1 MVLFIGAITG
11 LLGPFLPNLFSG
23 VGKWFEARQELKR
36 IREQGKITAQL
47 AKDRGE
53 IDLKISEV
61 SRRQQVSTD
70 SGAILQAAYKHDT
83 AQSNGMVEMLDVCS
97 EHCNKFFVNIIA
109 LLFSVTMSTRALVR
123 PVLAFGAA
131 FIWCYSEWSAAVNLS
146 VIGGELVAAV
156 ITFYFSDRAKNAFRE
171 YGVSQKL
178 RGAIGQKGKP
188 VLKDKP
194 APAHENL
201 SDRP

>member
-1 MVLFIGAITG
+1 MILFIGAITG

-53 IDLKISEV
+53 IDLQISEV
-61 SRRQQVSTD
+61 TRRQQASTD

-131 FIWCYSEWSAAVNLS
+131 FIWGYSEWGDNTALS
-146 VIGGELVAAV
+146 TVGAELVSAV
-156 ITFYFSDRAKNAFRE
+156 ITFYFSYRAKNAFRE
-171 YGVSQKL
+171 YGVTGKL
-178 RGAIGQKGKP
+178 RGAISQED
-188 VLKDKP
+188 VVALKDKP
-194 APAHENL
+194 AHEDL